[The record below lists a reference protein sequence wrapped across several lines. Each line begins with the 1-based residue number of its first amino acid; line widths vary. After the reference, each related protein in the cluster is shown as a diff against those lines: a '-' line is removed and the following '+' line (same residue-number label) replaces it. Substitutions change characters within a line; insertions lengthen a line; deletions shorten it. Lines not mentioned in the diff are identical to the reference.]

1 MSFTAPI
8 LDFFTGFPHWLSTV
22 LIAMLPIFEL
32 RGSLP
37 VALGSFDMQL
47 WKAFILS
54 EIGNMIPIPFILLL
68 LKRVVKIGERFPP
81 LKRILDY
88 FFERTRKKTGPK
100 IKRYE
105 ALALVFF
112 VAIPLPITGAWTGAL
127 AAWLFDIEFKKAIC
141 YIFLGVLIAGVV
153 VSAVWYG
160 ARELLRT
167 SVWAFTATV
176 FFLLLLYL
184 GYRYL
189 VSRNNS
195 RDEKKTEDQIV

>member
-1 MSFTAPI
+1 LSFTASF
-8 LDFFTGFPHWLSTV
+8 LDFFAGFPDWLSTV

-37 VALGSFDMQL
+37 VALGTFDMPL
-47 WKAFILS
+47 WKAFLFS
-54 EIGNMIPIPFILLL
+54 VIGNMIPIPFILLF
-68 LKRVVKIGERFPP
+68 LKRLVKIGERFKP

-88 FFERTRKKTGPK
+88 FFERTRKRTGPK

-112 VAIPLPITGAWTGAL
+112 VAIPLPVTGAWTGAL
-127 AAWLFDIEFKKAIC
+127 AAWLFDIEFKKAIFC
-141 YIFLGVLIAGVV
+141 IFLGVLIAGVV

-167 SVWAFTATV
+167 SVWAFVATV
-176 FFLLLLYL
+176 VFLLLLYM
-184 GYRYL
+184 GYRYIAG
-189 VSRNNS
+189 RNNTP
-195 RDEKKTEDQIV
+195 DNEND

>member
-8 LDFFTGFPHWLSTV
+8 LDFFGDLPHWLSTV

-37 VALGSFDMQL
+37 VALGSFEMPL
-47 WKAFILS
+47 WKAYILS
-54 EIGNMIPIPFILLL
+54 VIGNMIPVPFILLL
-68 LKRVVKIGERFPP
+68 LKTVVKIGERFKP

-88 FFERTRKKTGPK
+88 FFERTRRKTGPK

-112 VAIPLPITGAWTGAL
+112 VAIPLPVTGAWTGAL

-167 SVWAFTATV
+167 SVWAFAATV
-176 FFLLLLYL
+176 VVLLLLYL
-184 GYRYL
+184 GYRYIAG
-189 VSRNNS
+189 RNNTQ
-195 RDEKKTEDQIV
+195 DNENH